1 MSNEGIA
8 GLGGPTVYPREG
20 ARMKLR
26 AGSSIRVGI
35 AMWKIVRVNKK
46 TVTIQWQEDL
56 TEARVKVDTIESK
69 YVYLDDMI
77 KAMGIA

>member
-26 AGSSIRVGI
+26 AGSMVTVGR
-35 AMWKIVRVNKK
+35 ASWKIVRVNKK
-46 TVTIQWQEDL
+46 TVTVQHRDL
-56 TEARVKVDTIESK
+56 TEARVKVDTIDNK

-77 KAMGIA
+77 KAMGIV